1 MLSAPLIIVLC
12 SLHTAFA
19 TWSCVSCLS
28 GRCLHLVVNQPC
40 QWSRADAD
48 EAAELPLPSQADY
61 PYADVPDEGRRPA
74 LAESAAAVGS
84 TGDA

>member
-28 GRCLHLVVNQPC
+28 ARCLHLVVNQPC
-40 QWSRADAD
+40 QWTRADAD
-48 EAAELPLPSQADY
+48 EAAEPPQPSQRTTLTLTWRTRVG
-61 PYADVPDEGRRPA
+61 VPP
-74 LAESAAAVGS
+74 
-84 TGDA
+84 